1 MIVNL
6 KEKSVEELK
15 ALAYDLL
22 VQQTVTNN
30 NLQMV
35 EREIANKL
43 QELQNQHQQSTE
55 IVVPE

>member
-1 MIVNL
+1 MTVNL

-30 NLQMV
+30 NLQLV

-43 QELQNQHQQSTE
+43 QEQQEQNSRE
-55 IVVPE
+55 NIKAE